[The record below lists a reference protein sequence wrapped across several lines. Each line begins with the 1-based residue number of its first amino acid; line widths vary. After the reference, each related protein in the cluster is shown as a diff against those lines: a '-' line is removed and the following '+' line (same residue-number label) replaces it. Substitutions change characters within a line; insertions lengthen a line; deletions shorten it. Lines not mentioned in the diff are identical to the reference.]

1 MRHTRQVDFYM
12 CETMEEKCVCVCVCV
27 CVKDR
32 EILRQRQRQSQIL
45 VPLTEG
51 LPCLPIWVLLKRD

>member
-27 CVKDR
+27 CLC
-32 EILRQRQRQSQIL
+32 ERQRDIE
-45 VPLTEG
+45 TEAETEPDFG
-51 LPCLPIWVLLKRD
+51 TTD